1 MERTISASVG
11 KGSLNHNNRTF
22 VAQNVDKGRIQNNV
36 CYVRRNLKQVYHE
49 IFDEALAAYNAKQKR
64 KDRMIPDYYEK
75 IKHGNQEKLF
85 YEIILQIGNKDDMS
99 ALSTEE
105 AELSKQIF
113 AEYME
118 HFQERNPNLI
128 VFNAVLHMDEATP
141 HVHID
146 YVPVMFHSKR
156 GLGVR
161 NSMKG
166 ALAEQGFKGEGRKST
181 EWAKWAESEKKALA
195 NIMEKYEIHWKQ
207 LGTHEEHLS
216 VLDYKKK
223 MRTREVQELENV
235 ITEKEERL
243 QEQQQQMKDSEEV
256 IWKQIQQIVHKQ
268 ELITGKEKEYQS
280 KSEKVAQLEN
290 AIADEEHE
298 LSALR
303 QENRKCKDELTTMEE
318 EQWKLRCDLRN
329 ANLDVKEKQMELWK
343 VEQEITD
350 KKANMETELATMES
364 KMEELEEKKKVLEE
378 ELEQKQLVKEIA
390 DMEFEQRI
398 KSSEERLDGLQKKV
412 IIAKQVYDEYAR
424 LPLSDRHYQ
433 SMEDILELKQKVM
446 ELEQENREIR
456 SLLQKAYDF
465 MKGFVINGMTLL
477 DKFLATVGERIKS
490 VFEDRNR

>member
-22 VAQNVDKGRIQNNV
+22 VAKNVDKERIQNNV
-36 CYVRRNLKQVYHE
+36 CYIRKNLKQVYHE
-49 IFDEALAAYNAKQKR
+49 IFDEALATYNAKQKR

-105 AELSKQIF
+105 ADLAKQIF
-113 AEYME
+113 ADYME
-118 HFQERNPNLI
+118 HFQERNPNII

-166 ALAEQGFKGEGRKST
+166 ALAEQGFEGEGRKST

-235 ITEKEERL
+235 ITENTEELNAQELQKQKYEERIEAQL
-243 QEQQQQMKDSEEV
+243 EIIEQ
-256 IWKQIQQIVHKQ
+256 KQKLIFSR
-268 ELITGKEKEYQS
+268 ELEYQRKEKEITELR
-280 KSEKVAQLEN
+280 EKIEG
-290 AIADEEHE
+290 EEQE
-298 LSALR
+298 LVRLK
-303 QENRKCKDELTTMEE
+303 QENSGCKTELTMLQE
-318 EQWKLRCDLRN
+318 EQWKREYDLKN
-329 ANLDVKEKQMELWK
+329 VNLDVKRKQMELWK

-350 KKANMETELATMES
+350 KKEKMETELTEMER
-364 KMEELEEKKKVLEE
+364 KVEELGEKTKVLDD
-378 ELEQKQLVKEIA
+378 ELEQKQLLKEIA
-390 DMEFEQRI
+390 DMEFEQHC
-398 KSSEERLDGLQKKV
+398 KGNEERLDRLQKEV
-412 IIAKQVYDEYAR
+412 IAAKQLYDRYMK
-424 LPLSDRHYQ
+424 LPLSERHYQ
-433 SMEDILELKQKVM
+433 TMEDIVQLKKRVN
-446 ELEQENREIR
+446 ELEEENRELR
-456 SLLQKAYDF
+456 GLLCKAYDF
-465 MKGFVINGMTLL
+465 MKQFVLNGMTLL
-477 DKFLATVGERIKS
+477 DKFLETVGARTRQFFSDKY
-490 VFEDRNR
+490 R